1 MSTARTVNRRLGC
14 SGIALS
20 FRSEME
26 KKTLN
31 IFEKLNAARL
41 WFQNA
46 NVKMSGF
53 NSFANYKYY
62 ELSDILPVIN
72 KAAKE
77 IGFACIVRFGK
88 EEATLEIVDVAKT
101 EDRIVFT
108 SPMSSASLKGC
119 HEVQNL
125 GAVESYVRRY
135 LYLTAFEIVE
145 SDVLDAT
152 QGRGASAAQNSTQ
165 KTAVSAQKPAGN
177 SAQNPQR
184 SASGKGAEMAK
195 ILDSVYPNGERV
207 FSETEKDSF
216 RAMWTKQPADASL
229 EAAKKALQEKLQAF
243 SGGISRE

>member
-1 MSTARTVNRRLGC
+1 M
-14 SGIALS
+14 
-20 FRSEME
+20 
-26 KKTLN
+26 N

-41 WFQNA
+41 YFQNSS
-46 NVKMSGF
+46 VKMSGY

-77 IGFACIVRFGK
+77 IGFSCIVRFGK

-145 SDVLDAT
+145 ADCLDAT
-152 QGRGASAAQNSTQ
+152 QGNPQNAQ
-165 KTAVSAQKPAGN
+165 AAQKPTAKPAQQTPAQ
-177 SAQNPQR
+177 SPAQNPQK

-207 FSETEKDSF
+207 FSEAEKDSF
-216 RAMWTKQPADASL
+216 RAMWTKRPADTSL
-229 EAAKKALQEKLQAF
+229 EAAKKALQEKLSAFAAGQA
-243 SGGISRE
+243 

>member
-1 MSTARTVNRRLGC
+1 M
-14 SGIALS
+14 
-20 FRSEME
+20 
-26 KKTLN
+26 N

-41 WFQNA
+41 YFQNA
-46 NVKMSGF
+46 GVKMSGR
-53 NSFANYKYY
+53 NTFANYSYF
-62 ELSDILPVIN
+62 ELSDILPVVN
-72 KAAKE
+72 KAAAE
-77 IGFACIVRFGK
+77 LGFTCIVRFGK

-101 EDRIVFT
+101 EDRVVFT

-145 SDVLDAT
+145 SDVLDAVLIPSDRSTPAAPNNNIGKNGRPT
-152 QGRGASAAQNSTQ
+152 QSAQPQKIAQPSAAP
-165 KTAVSAQKPAGN
+165 AQK
-177 SAQNPQR
+177 

-207 FSETEKDSF
+207 FSEAEKDSF

-229 EAAKKALQEKLQAF
+229 EAAKKALQEKLSAFAAGQA
-243 SGGISRE
+243 

>member
-1 MSTARTVNRRLGC
+1 M
-14 SGIALS
+14 
-20 FRSEME
+20 
-26 KKTLN
+26 N

-88 EEATLEIVDVAKT
+88 EEATLEMVDCAKP

-108 SPMSSASLKGC
+108 SPMSTASLKGC

-125 GAVESYVRRY
+125 GAVESYIRRY
-135 LYLTAFEIVE
+135 LYITTFEIVE
-145 SDVLDAT
+145 SDALDLTMNPSSHST
-152 QGRGASAAQNSTQ
+152 QAGHAAAPNNNVGKNGNAQNS
-165 KTAVSAQKPAGN
+165 AENRGG
-177 SAQNPQR
+177 SAQNSQKG
-184 SASGKGAEMAK
+184 ANGKGAEMAK

-207 FSETEKDSF
+207 FSEAEKDSF

-229 EAAKKALQEKLQAF
+229 EAAKKALQEKLAAFAAGQA
-243 SGGISRE
+243 